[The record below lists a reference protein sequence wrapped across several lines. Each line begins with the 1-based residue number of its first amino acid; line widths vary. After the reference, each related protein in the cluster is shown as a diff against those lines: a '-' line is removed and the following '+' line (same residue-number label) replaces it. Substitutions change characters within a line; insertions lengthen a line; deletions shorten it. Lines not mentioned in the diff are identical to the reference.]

1 MLLRK
6 EVYPYEYINSWERFD
21 EKLLPN
27 KKEFC
32 SNINMEDIAGFDY
45 RHEGRVFKNFN
56 NKNLGDYHD
65 LYVQSDI
72 ITCRCIWKF

>member
-6 EVYPYEYINSWERFD
+6 EIYPYEYINSWGRFD

-32 SNINMEDIAGFDY
+32 SNINMEDITGVDY

-65 LYVQSDI
+65 LHVQSDI